1 MFDTALWHKSRDG
14 SGLFFEGLFYGP
26 GCDTGQNF
34 LLRDLVQKRPKERRG
49 TNLAPCYSNSFDTQ
63 RSFIDRYVD
72 FTPGLA
78 VCSAMFV
85 RVLFH
90 LFGSL
95 DPGTVDQKMQ
105 RAIAAISNINSQ
117 SFLPIAQGAEIR
129 NRPSQASQARQVF
142 NKTVG
147 LS

>member
-1 MFDTALWHKSRDG
+1 MVFWIAKWWCWPALG
-14 SGLFFEGLFYGP
+14 SGTTHIMDDIDAPDVVAARRYLLSEQTVP
-26 GCDTGQNF
+26 SVISDTQTHVRHG
-34 LLRDLVQKRPKERRG
+34 
-49 TNLAPCYSNSFDTQ
+49 FDTQ

-78 VCSAMFV
+78 VCSAMFA

-117 SFLPIAQGAEIR
+117 SFLPVAQGAEIR